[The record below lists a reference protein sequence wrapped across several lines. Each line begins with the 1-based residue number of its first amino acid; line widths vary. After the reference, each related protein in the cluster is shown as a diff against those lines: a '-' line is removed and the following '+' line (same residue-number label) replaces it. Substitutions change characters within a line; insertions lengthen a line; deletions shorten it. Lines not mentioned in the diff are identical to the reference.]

1 LIYRLQAKR
10 RLEMNK
16 ILKMCLNWKV
26 LAAIAVGALLLA
38 VAVPG
43 FRSGVPVLLFLIICP
58 LMMFLMMTGMQS
70 GASHDSPPSEHTATD
85 TRNAMTTETAVELRA
100 QREQIS
106 NRIAV
111 LEASPSHL
119 TLENPDRG
127 RL

>member
-1 LIYRLQAKR
+1 
-10 RLEMNK
+10 MNK

-43 FRSGVPVLLFLIICP
+43 FRSGAPGLLFLIICP

-70 GASHDSPPSEHTATD
+70 GSSHDSPPSVHPPTD
-85 TRNAMTTETAVELRA
+85 TRNATTAETALELRA
-100 QREQIS
+100 QREQLS
-106 NRIAV
+106 DRIAA

-119 TLENPDRG
+119 TLETPDRG